1 MMSYVNPHLIKR
13 ILVLKTRK
21 YKEWVH
27 IVKDTKFLFWKK
39 HYDYWYYLDSCFGT
53 YSEQEMLKEI
63 DVENSFYK
71 DGIVYRKPHV
81 ILEFSKTHFE
91 VIYFDNN
98 NEMNDWVK
106 SFTQK
111 YKNSFILVSNGS
123 SSSEE

>member
-1 MMSYVNPHLIKR
+1 MMSYVNPHSIKR
-13 ILVLKTRK
+13 ILVLKTSK

-27 IVKDTKFLFWKK
+27 IVKDIKFLFWKK
-39 HYDYWYYLDSCFGT
+39 HYDYWYYLDSRFGT
-53 YSEQEMLKEI
+53 YSEQKMLKKI
-63 DVENSFYK
+63 DVKNSFYK
-71 DGIVYRKPHV
+71 DGIVYRKPRV
-81 ILEFSKTHFE
+81 ILEFSETHFE
-91 VIYFDNN
+91 VIYFDND